1 MSYVLAFYG
10 VKDGQGLT
18 TTALG
23 VAGELARQ
31 HSVLFVDADMS
42 GTGTAADSLQV
53 DPAGRGMHNLLGS
66 GQITSRDLVAQAV
79 PTTSRNLGLVPG
91 LAAVCGSSP
100 TRLVERLREGG
111 ALSMPSVELIVLD
124 LGSIAHPDQ
133 RSLRQAAAA
142 IATVAHRV
150 FTVIKDDPPVLARA
164 VQVLRAAAP
173 PKTEVLV
180 VEHRRGALRKHV
192 EQVLQL
198 RVPEVAIGPPIA
210 WDPNRARAA
219 LDAGRPLE
227 LGALVRQLQLLERA
241 QPVLAA
247 VRTATDAAGAEA
259 C

>member
-23 VAGELARQ
+23 VAAELARQ

-53 DPAGRGMHNLLGS
+53 DPAGHGMHNLLGG
-66 GQITSRDLVAQAV
+66 GQISAGDLVAQAV
-79 PTTSRNLGLVPG
+79 PTKNRNLGLVPG

-133 RSLRQAAAA
+133 RSLRQAASA
-142 IATVAHRV
+142 ITTVAHRV

-210 WDPNRARAA
+210 WDPGRARAA
-219 LDAGRPLE
+219 LDAGRPMDMGPL
-227 LGALVRQLQLLERA
+227 ARQLQLVERA

-247 VRTATDAAGAEA
+247 VATAADAGGAGG
-259 C
+259 